1 MTRRLIPV
9 VLALTVAVTAFAQK
23 DLKSRADAATGAE
36 KAKLSVE
43 FTEDAAKAADK
54 AFQDGKDEEGSAHL
68 KEVVQYAKVASDSS
82 MQAHKREKET
92 EIGLRKVL
100 KRLMEVKNARPVDQ
114 QDEVQKT
121 IDAVLVVHDSLLDS
135 MFKKTH

>member
-9 VLALTVAVTAFAQK
+9 VLALTFAASAFAQK
-23 DLKSRADAATGAE
+23 DLKSRADTATGGE
-36 KAKLSVE
+36 KAKLCVE
-43 FTEDAAKAADK
+43 YTEEAAKAADK
-54 AFQDGKDEEGSAHL
+54 AFQDGKDEESSAHL
-68 KEVVQYAKVASDSS
+68 KEVVQYAKAAAEAS
-82 MQAHKREKET
+82 MQSHKREKET

-114 QDEVQKT
+114 QGEVQET
-121 IDAVLVVHDSLLDS
+121 INAVLVAHDSLLDS